1 MTITNVTDREL
12 AVARQFEALKGV
24 YRRDHETSQAK
35 IEELRAEVAELK
47 VSLEK
52 EQALTAH
59 HRTVQVELLSKV
71 AELKAEHIAYI
82 SRTGARI
89 LALHDELG
97 ELKAKLADAEQLIKS
112 KRELLQEA
120 QDELDKETGR
130 ADRAEKKLAEYE
142 KRYPKSAAETH
153 PMIPNSKCKC
163 EHWQRCPEC
172 TPSLKGTP

>member
-1 MTITNVTDREL
+1 MTITTYTDL
-12 AVARQFEALKGV
+12 G
-24 YRRDHETSQAK
+24 
-35 IEELRAEVAELK
+35 LRLQTEVAELK

-97 ELKAKLADAEQLIKS
+97 ELKAKLA
-112 KRELLQEA
+112 
-120 QDELDKETGR
+120 ETER
-130 ADRAEKKLAEYE
+130 
-142 KRYPKSAAETH
+142 RYPKSALETH
-153 PMIPNSKCKC
+153 PMIPNPTCKC
-163 EHWQRCPEC
+163 EHWQRCEEC

>member
-1 MTITNVTDREL
+1 MTITTYTDL
-12 AVARQFEALKGV
+12 G
-24 YRRDHETSQAK
+24 
-35 IEELRAEVAELK
+35 LRLQTEVAELK

-97 ELKAKLADAEQLIKS
+97 ELKAKLAEVSMTTVPNPRVI
-112 KRELLQEA
+112 ELY
-120 QDELDKETGR
+120 DEDPG
-130 ADRAEKKLAEYE
+130 DRVCNWGFN
-142 KRYPKSAAETH
+142 T
-153 PMIPNSKCKC
+153 
-163 EHWQRCPEC
+163 
-172 TPSLKGTP
+172 KGTP

>member
-1 MTITNVTDREL
+1 MTITTYTDL
-12 AVARQFEALKGV
+12 G
-24 YRRDHETSQAK
+24 
-35 IEELRAEVAELK
+35 LRLQTEVAELK